1 MARRAAATKRTLE
14 TNHGMLPRRSPVPS
28 RQLRRKAKGGNTL
41 AILGAMALV
50 VVALP
55 LCLVFAA
62 GMAPTI
68 VCAITDRNPR
78 RHLLR
83 TVGLLNLAGMVL
95 PTAALFHAGLT
106 VYGAAAVLFDP
117 FKWLWMYGTSALG
130 WLVYLSMPPI
140 ARVMV
145 EAKAVRT
152 EEELQAR
159 AKVLVEEWGEEV
171 TGRTPEAR

>member
-1 MARRAAATKRTLE
+1 MPKRRVVRRRAKGKGTL
-14 TNHGMLPRRSPVPS
+14 LIV
-28 RQLRRKAKGGNTL
+28 
-41 AILGAMALV
+41 GAMLLV
-50 VVALP
+50 IVALP

-68 VCAITDRNPR
+68 VTAIVDRHPQ

-83 TVGLLNLAGMVL
+83 TVGVLNLAGMVL
-95 PTAALFHAGLT
+95 PVAALLHTGLT

-117 FKWLWMYGTSALG
+117 YKWLWMYGTAALG
-130 WLVYLSMPPI
+130 WLVYLGMPSI

-145 EAKAVRT
+145 DARAVKLERD
-152 EEELQAR
+152 LQAR

-171 TGRTPEAR
+171 TGRKPEEK